1 METIDL
7 VNLLLL
13 SGAAL
18 VLAGILSSLLAR
30 RFGTPLLLVFLL
42 IGMAVGE
49 DGPGGVRFEDYQLT
63 YFVGSLALAIILF
76 DGGLRTR
83 LSSFAGVLAPAA
95 LLATVGVVIT
105 AGLSGLFAAWRLGV
119 GLAQGFLI
127 GAMVASTDAAAVFFL
142 LRSGGLQLR
151 GRINALLEIE
161 SSTNDPVAVVLTL
174 LLVGI
179 ITAGTEQGAGEVVVF
194 LARQALI
201 GAGLGVAGGLALSIV
216 LNRIELPAGLHPLFT
231 VAGAVALFGLTS
243 RLDGSGFLAVY
254 LAGLLVGNR
263 PVRALPSIT
272 AFHDTVTWLAQIVMF
287 IMLGLLV
294 TPSQLSG
301 TLGPALAVAAF
312 LMVIGRPVAVILCLR
327 PFGFDWRE
335 SGFVSW
341 VGLRGAV
348 SIFLAAIPTLVGTS
362 EHALYFH
369 VAFVVVLVSLLI
381 QGWTLRPLAKRLG
394 LALPR
399 ARPAVHRVDI
409 DLPGQIERE
418 MVGYL
423 IEEGS
428 AVLARGAAPGWVRP
442 VFVVRRDAILQPDS
456 AGELQAGDYG
466 YFLVE
471 PERVRAL
478 DRIFARGGG
487 ATPPLPPSG
496 FPLRADATL
505 GLIDTFYGLGI
516 APELQAR
523 TIAEHFAIEFE
534 GEPEPGDRVPIG
546 PATLVARMV
555 DDGRVTEST
564 LEFEEPD
571 EMPEAGGVAGWLEGR
586 LRAGLRMVGRQH
598 V

>member
-18 VLAGILSSLLAR
+18 VLAGILSSLAAR

-42 IGMAVGE
+42 IGMAVGQ
-49 DGPGGVRFEDYQLT
+49 DGPGGVRFEDYRLA

-83 LSSFAGVLAPAA
+83 FASFAGVLAPAA
-95 LLATVGVVIT
+95 LLATAGVVVT
-105 AGLSGLFAAWRLGV
+105 AGLTGLFAAWVLGV
-119 GLAQGFLI
+119 GPIQGLLV
-127 GAMVASTDAAAVFFL
+127 GATVASTDAAAVFFL

-151 GRINALLEIE
+151 GRVNALLEIE
-161 SSTNDPVAVVLTL
+161 SSTNDPVSVILTL
-174 LLVGI
+174 LLVGLLA
-179 ITAGTEQGAGEVVVF
+179 AGAAESGGEVLLF
-194 LARQALI
+194 LVRQALLG
-201 GAGLGVAGGLALSIV
+201 GALGLAGGLLLSFF
-216 LNRIELPAGLHPLFT
+216 LNRVELPAGLHPLFT
-231 VAGAVALFGLTS
+231 IAGAVALFALTA

-254 LAGLLVGNR
+254 LAGLVVGNR

-272 AFHDTVTWLAQIVMF
+272 AFHDTATWLAQIVMF

-294 TPSQLSG
+294 TPSRLLA

-312 LMVIGRPVAVILCLR
+312 LMVIGRPAAVVLCLK

-335 SGFVSW
+335 TGFVSW

-348 SIFLAAIPTLVGTS
+348 SIFLAAIPTLVGTAGH
-362 EHALYFH
+362 ELYFH
-369 VAFVVVLVSLLI
+369 VAFVVVFVSLLV
-381 QGWTLRPLAKRLG
+381 QGWTLRPLAKRFG

-399 ARPAVHRVDI
+399 SRPAVHRVDI
-409 DLPGQIERE
+409 DLPGQVERE

-428 AVLARGAAPGWVRP
+428 AILARGAAPGWVKP
-442 VFVVRRDAILQPDS
+442 VFVVRRDAILQPDG

-471 PERVRAL
+471 RERVREL
-478 DRIFARGGG
+478 DRVFARGAGG
-487 ATPPLPPSG
+487 KVAPPLSG

-505 GLIDTFYGLGI
+505 GLIDAFYGLGI
-516 APELQAR
+516 PTEMRDR
-523 TIAEHFAIEFE
+523 TIAEHFAVEFE
-534 GEPEPGDRVPIG
+534 GEPEPGDRVPLG
-546 PATLVARMV
+546 PAALVAGAV
-555 DDGRVTEST
+555 EDGRVTECT
-564 LEFEEPD
+564 LEVDEEAPVA
-571 EMPEAGGVAGWLEGR
+571 EAGGLLGWLRGASGAVVTFFGGR
-586 LRAGLRMVGRQH
+586 V
-598 V
+598 